1 MSQIITVTFAEGQR
15 EAIAAQPLE
24 QWAYGQ
30 TLRFEGLDLPQAY
43 RVDFSN
49 FEYCGA
55 SIPRVGGPD
64 GVAVPVEVLT
74 SGRNVYAFIWV
85 QDETSGARYRRA
97 TVRVVPGPEPDTDES
112 PEEQSAV
119 TEAINALNAAAEAIP
134 EQVNAAVEEAVSSGT
149 FADVFWITRNVTTA
163 DEIYA
168 ANAAGKVCLMKPDV
182 GGLGPGVLYYLT
194 WCGLMRVLGPSGETL
209 EKRAVLTSWDGEEK
223 TTIDILHE
231 TWSSPSTVKFARTNS
246 PTFTGSPKAPTAEA
260 GTNSTQIATT
270 AFVNAAIQA
279 ALEGFTPG
287 QTISEELKQALLQL
301 ARKVAYIDDKGET
314 YYQGLYDALYPPAV
328 LASIRATFAQGS
340 TVIYN
345 TDSLDVLKPLLTVT
359 AVYDDGSTETVPA
372 EDYTLN
378 GTLATGV
385 STITASYQ
393 GKTSTFQVTVTA
405 APMAFPVTNNLT
417 GCSSSN
423 SAAAVMENEP
433 YSAVI
438 TPAAGYTLTG
448 ASVVITM
455 AGSNI
460 TASAYSN
467 GVVNIARVTGALVIS
482 IVAQQI
488 VLSSISAAYTQS
500 GVVYNTDTLE
510 SLKADL
516 VVTAAYSDGTP
527 TVLAADAYTLSGT
540 LTAGT
545 STITVSYGGKS
556 TTFQVTVTA
565 APQVYLVTNE
575 LTGCTTDNSAASVA
589 EGSAYAARI
598 TASTGYTLVG
608 AVVTITMGGQDITA
622 SAYSGGVISIASVN
636 GALVISVAAAAVV
649 LSSIS
654 AVYTQSG
661 TVYDT
666 DTLDSLKADLVVTA
680 IYSDSSTQ
688 TVPAADYN
696 LSGTLTAG
704 TSTITVSYGGK
715 TTTFSVTVEYGVPSG
730 FTKYDYLTVP
740 SDHGTPDI
748 SKWIVLKQY
757 ANLNALSAEFAFK
770 RLPGSYDGAAIF
782 GRRAAGSS
790 GATSSFAFYAK
801 ANKLSWHL
809 HGTGSTS
816 DAQRPDTI
824 DNQVNI
830 IRYSNTAASPSS
842 IKANDGS
849 LVSVTWTNNNVLN
862 LAPVMFSN
870 PIGDGNFAVANLVQ
884 CGYIKFFDLSGNLVS
899 HYIPVVRIS
908 DNRIGMYDVVEKEFY
923 TSTDATVSTAGATGH
938 YYEVGNWS

>member
-30 TLRFEGLDLPQAY
+30 TLRFVGLNLPQAY

-55 SIPRVGGPD
+55 SIPRVGGPN

-149 FADVFWITRNVTTA
+149 FADVFWITQGVTTA

-194 WCGLMRVLGPSGETL
+194 WCGEVQNLGPSGVVL
-209 EKRAVLTSWDGEEK
+209 EKQAILTAWDGDEK
-223 TTIDILHE
+223 TTISVLHE
-231 TWSSPSTVKFARTNS
+231 TWLSPNTVKFARTAS
-246 PTFTGSPKAPTAEA
+246 PTFTGAPKVPTAEA
-260 GTNSTQIATT
+260 GTNSTQIAST

-287 QTISEELKQALLQL
+287 QTISEDLKQALLQL
-301 ARKVAYIDDKGET
+301 AEHVAYIDDQSET
-314 YYQGLYDALYPPAV
+314 YYQDLYDALYPPAV
-328 LASIRATFAQGS
+328 LASIQATFTQGS

-372 EDYTLN
+372 ADYTLS
-378 GTLATGV
+378 GTLATGI

-393 GKTSTFQVTVTA
+393 GKTDTFQVTVTA
-405 APMAFPVTNNLT
+405 APMAFLITNNLT

-438 TPAAGYTLTG
+438 TPGAGYTLTG

-467 GVVNIARVTGALVIS
+467 GAINIAAVTGELVIS
-482 IVAQQI
+482 VAAVAV
-488 VLSSISAAYTQS
+488 VLSSITAVYTQS
-500 GVVYNTDTLE
+500 GTVYDTDSLD

-516 VVTAAYSDGTP
+516 VVTAAYSDGTSN
-527 TVLAADAYTLSGT
+527 VLAADAYTLSGT
-540 LTAGT
+540 LAAGT
-545 STITVSYGGKS
+545 STITVSYQGKS
-556 TTFQVTVTA
+556 TTFQVVVTVQ
-565 APQVYLVTNE
+565 PVL
-575 LTGCTTDNSAASVA
+575 DS
-589 EGSAYAARI
+589 I
-598 TASTGYTLVG
+598 TAT
-608 AVVTITMGGQDITA
+608 
-622 SAYSGGVISIASVN
+622 
-636 GALVISVAAAAVV
+636 
-649 LSSIS
+649 
-654 AVYTQSG
+654 YTQSG

-666 DTLDSLKADLVVTA
+666 DTLDSLKDDLVVTA
-680 IYSDSSTQ
+680 NYSDSSTQ
-688 TVPAADYN
+688 TVPAADYT

-704 TSTITVSYGGK
+704 TSTITVAYGGK
-715 TTTFSVTVEYGVPSG
+715 TTTFNVTVTEHAASPLYNWDLTQSLTDTEQGAVISTTATFTEGTGLSFNTDNVYADFGAVYDLDRTYEFTVTALNRGNTTSYRRVWMVYKNSGGVASTGWGLIFSSSKGGIQFYCGSWQTAILTTSSITDFEGRFAVYVDANGYPEVYKDGVYLGKS
-730 FTKYDYLTVP
+730 TKAIP
-740 SDHGTPDI
+740 KNSDHTN
-748 SKWIVLKQY
+748 VY
-757 ANLNALSAEFAFK
+757 M
-770 RLPGSYDGAAIF
+770 
-782 GRRAAGSS
+782 
-790 GATSSFAFYAK
+790 GATSTDYTRERI
-801 ANKLSWHL
+801 LSYK
-809 HGTGSTS
+809 
-816 DAQRPDTI
+816 I
-824 DNQVNI
+824 
-830 IRYSNTAASPSS
+830 
-842 IKANDGS
+842 
-849 LVSVTWTNNNVLN
+849 
-862 LAPVMFSN
+862 
-870 PIGDGNFAVANLVQ
+870 
-884 CGYIKFFDLSGNLVS
+884 
-899 HYIPVVRIS
+899 
-908 DNRIGMYDVVEKEFY
+908 
-923 TSTDATVSTAGATGH
+923 
-938 YYEVGNWS
+938 YEGKVIN

>member
-15 EAIAAQPLE
+15 EAIAAEPLE

-30 TLRFEGLDLPQAY
+30 TLQFAGLALPQAY

-112 PEEQSAV
+112 PEEKSAV
-119 TEAINALNAAAEAIP
+119 TEAINALNAAAAAIP
-134 EQVNAAVEEAVSSGT
+134 EQVDAAVEEAIAKGDFSG
-149 FADVFWITRNVTTA
+149 AFWAVYGTTTG
-163 DEIYA
+163 DEIDEA
-168 ANAAGKVCLMKPDV
+168 LEDGKVILLENSGLVFQLV
-182 GGLGPGVLYYLT
+182 GKLPTAPQNTFLFT
-194 WCGLMRVLGPSGETL
+194 
-209 EKRAVLTSWDGEEK
+209 
-223 TTIDILHE
+223 
-231 TWSSPSTVKFARTNS
+231 
-246 PTFTGSPKAPTAEA
+246 TFTGDAYFALSVKGTTWSIVGQGAVAHLTSPNFVGTPTAPTALP
-260 GTNSTQIATT
+260 GTDNTQIATT
-270 AFVNAAIQA
+270 EFVAAAIQA

-287 QTISEELKQALLQL
+287 QTISEDLKQVLLQL
-301 ARKVAYIDDKGET
+301 ARKVAYIDDQGET
-314 YYQGLYDALYPPAV
+314 YYQDLYDALYPPAV

-372 EDYTLN
+372 EDYTLS
-378 GTLATGV
+378 GTLATGI

-393 GKTSTFQVTVTA
+393 SKTATFQVTVTA
-405 APMAFPVTNNLT
+405 APMAFPITNNLT
-417 GCSSSN
+417 GCSTSN

-438 TPAAGYTLTG
+438 TPTAGYTLTG

-516 VVTAAYSDGTP
+516 AVAAAYSDGTE
-527 TVLAADAYTLSGT
+527 TLLAADAYTLSGT

-545 STITVSYGGKS
+545 SMITVSYGGKS
-556 TTFQVTVTA
+556 TTFQVQVTA
-565 APQVYLVTNE
+565 APQVYIVTNE
-575 LTGCTTDNSAASVA
+575 LSGCTTDNNAASVV
-589 EGSAYAARI
+589 EGSSYAARI

-622 SAYSGGVISIASVN
+622 SAYSGGVISIPAVT
-636 GALVISVAAAAVV
+636 GALVISVAAVEIV

-680 IYSDSSTQ
+680 VYSDSSTQ
-688 TVPAADYN
+688 TVAAADYT
-696 LSGTLTAG
+696 LSGTLAEG
-704 TSTITVSYGGK
+704 ISTITVSYGGK
-715 TTTFSVTVEYGVPSG
+715 TAAFSVTVSERPDTSPIITEYGVS
-730 FTKYDYLTVP
+730 FNKD
-740 SDHGTPDI
+740 GTT
-748 SKWIVLKQY
+748 
-757 ANLNALSAEFAFK
+757 SARNDWAITDFYSMNY
-770 RLPGSYDGAAIF
+770 PGSLPYTLVIDFGGYNAAAYLIVYD
-782 GRRAAGSS
+782 
-790 GATSSFAFYAK
+790 
-801 ANKLSWHL
+801 ANKEKTNQYECNARVRELAWK
-809 HGTGSTS
+809 TVEPPAFFRTS
-816 DAQRPDTI
+816 
-824 DNQVNI
+824 V
-830 IRYSNTAASPSS
+830 
-842 IKANDGS
+842 
-849 LVSVTWTNNNVLN
+849 
-862 LAPVMFSN
+862 
-870 PIGDGNFAVANLVQ
+870 
-884 CGYIKFFDLSGNLVS
+884 
-899 HYIPVVRIS
+899 
-908 DNRIGMYDVVEKEFY
+908 YDVRKAAYAYVKE
-923 TSTDATVSTAGATGH
+923 TGVVIFADVNSP
-938 YYEVGNWS
+938 YYGMRNISEASS

>member
-30 TLRFEGLDLPQAY
+30 TLQFEGLDLPEAY
-43 RVDFSN
+43 QVDFSN
-49 FEYCGA
+49 FEFCGA
-55 SIPRVGGPD
+55 SIPRVGGAD

-85 QDETSGARYRRA
+85 QDETSGARYYRA
-97 TVRVVPGPEPDTDES
+97 TVRVVPGPAPDPDES

-119 TEAINALNAAAEAIP
+119 TDAINALNAAAEAIP

-149 FADVFWITRNVTTA
+149 FADVFWITQNVTTA

-168 ANAAGKVCLMKPDV
+168 ANLAGKVCLMKPA
-182 GGLGPGVLYYLT
+182 PGVLYYLT
-194 WCGLMRVLGPSGETL
+194 WCGEVQNLGPSGVVL
-209 EKRAVLTSWDGEEK
+209 EKQAILTAWDGDEK
-223 TTIDILHE
+223 TTIRVLHE
-231 TWSSPSTVKFARTNS
+231 TWLSPNTVKFARTAS
-246 PTFTGSPKAPTAEA
+246 PTFTGAPKAPTAEA

-301 ARKVAYIDDKGET
+301 ARKVAYIDDQGET
-314 YYQGLYDALYPPAV
+314 YYQDLYDALYPPAV
-328 LASIRATFAQGS
+328 LASIQAAFAQGS

-372 EDYTLN
+372 ADYTLS
-378 GTLATGV
+378 GTLATGI

-393 GKTSTFQVTVTA
+393 SKTATFEVVVTA

-417 GCSSSN
+417 GCSTSN

-438 TPAAGYTLTG
+438 TPAAGYTLIG

-467 GVVNIARVTGALVIS
+467 GVINIARVTGALVIS

-488 VLSSISAAYTQS
+488 VLSSISASYTQS
-500 GVVYNTDTLE
+500 GVVYNTDTLD

-516 VVTAAYSDGTP
+516 VVTAAYSDGTS

-565 APQVYLVTNE
+565 APQVYLVTNN
-575 LTGCTTDNSAASVA
+575 LAGCSTSNSAASVV
-589 EGSAYAARI
+589 EGSAYAAQI

-622 SAYSGGVISIASVN
+622 SAYSGGVISIPAVT
-636 GALVISVAAAAVV
+636 GALVISVAAVAVV
-649 LSSIS
+649 LSSIT

-680 IYSDSSTQ
+680 HYSDSSTQ
-688 TVPAADYN
+688 TVRAADYT
-696 LSGTLTAG
+696 LSGTLTVG

-715 TTTFSVTVEYGVPSG
+715 TTTFNVTVEYGIPDG
-730 FTKYDYLTVP
+730 YTKKDYVCVKTGGV
-740 SDHGTPDI
+740 SSAAI
-748 SKWIVLKQY
+748 STWIILKQY
-757 ANLNALSAEFAFK
+757 DNLNALSTEFAVK
-770 RLPGSYDGAAIF
+770 PVTGHGDGIAVF
-782 GRRAAGSS
+782 GRRVSGTTGAASS
-790 GATSSFAFYAK
+790 YAIYCKIAK
-801 ANKLSWHL
+801 ASWQL
-809 HGTGSTS
+809 HGSAPSS
-816 DAQRPDTI
+816 DDYRPDLVE
-824 DNQVNI
+824 DAVNI
-830 IRYSNTAASPSS
+830 IYYQNTSASPSS
-842 IKANDGS
+842 IRSNDNS
-849 LVSVTWTNNNVLN
+849 PISVSWTNDNVLN
-862 LAPVMFSN
+862 IAPMLFSN
-870 PIGDGNFAVANLVQ
+870 PNNDTTADLGGLIQ
-884 CGYIKFFDLSGNLVS
+884 CGYIKFFDLNGNLVS
-899 HYIPVVRIS
+899 HYIPVVRTS

-923 TSTDATVSTAGATGH
+923 TPQNATVATVGASGY

>member
-30 TLRFEGLDLPQAY
+30 TLQFEGLDLPQAY

-149 FADVFWITRNVTTA
+149 FADVFWISYGVTTA

-168 ANAAGKVCLMKPDV
+168 ANAAGKVCLMQASPD
-182 GGLGPGVLYYLT
+182 VLYYLT
-194 WCGLMRVLGPSGETL
+194 WCGEVRNLGPSGVVL
-209 EKRAVLTSWDGEEK
+209 EKQAILTAWDGDEK
-223 TTIDILHE
+223 TTIRVMHE
-231 TWSSPSTVKFARTNS
+231 TWSSPSTVKFARTAS
-246 PTFTGSPKAPTAEA
+246 PTFTGAPKAPTAEA
-260 GTNSTQIATT
+260 GTNNTQIAST

-301 ARKVAYIDDKGET
+301 ARKVAYIDAQGET
-314 YYQGLYDALYPPAV
+314 YYQDLYDALYPPAV
-328 LASIRATFAQGS
+328 LASIQAAFVQGS

-372 EDYTLN
+372 EDYTLS
-378 GTLATGV
+378 GTLATGI

-393 GKTSTFQVTVTA
+393 GKTATFQVTVTA

-417 GCSSSN
+417 GCSTSN

-438 TPAAGYTLTG
+438 TPASGYTLIG

-460 TASAYSN
+460 TASAYSG
-467 GVVNIARVTGALVIS
+467 GVINIARVTGALVIS

-500 GVVYNTDTLE
+500 GVVYNTDTLD

-516 VVTAAYSDGTP
+516 VVTAAYSDGTS
-527 TVLAADAYTLSGT
+527 TVVAADAYTLSGT

-545 STITVSYGGKS
+545 STITVSYQGKS
-556 TTFQVTVTA
+556 TTFQVQVTA
-565 APQVYLVTNE
+565 APQVFLVTNN
-575 LTGCTTDNSAASVA
+575 LTGCTTNNSAASLV
-589 EGSAYAARI
+589 EGSAYAAQI

-622 SAYSGGVISIASVN
+622 SAYSGGVISIPAVS

-661 TVYDT
+661 TVWSD

-680 IYSDSSTQ
+680 VYSDSTTQ
-688 TVPAADYN
+688 TVAAEDYT
-696 LSGTLTAG
+696 LSGTLDSAS
-704 TSTITVSYGGK
+704 STITVSYGGK
-715 TTTFSVTVEYGVPSG
+715 TTTFTVAVTLVGDVEYA
-730 FTKYDYLTVP
+730 
-740 SDHGTPDI
+740 SD
-748 SKWIVLKQY
+748 VL
-757 ANLNALSAEFAFK
+757 NFALSATQV
-770 RLPGSYDGAAIF
+770 
-782 GRRAAGSS
+782 S
-790 GATSSFAFYAK
+790 GAHAT
-801 ANKLSWHL
+801 
-809 HGTGSTS
+809 GTGTDYIWFKCLNASNISAYDVWVADIKKTLWNTVQGKTLRIRLSMKSPDWTGDYASNNRELIGVGIYPDASQTS
-816 DAQRPDTI
+816 LAQRQKWGNLDTTVTLTNEYKTFEYVFEANLTNMPSGTGTPTATSTFGVFI
-824 DNQVNI
+824 
-830 IRYSNTAASPSS
+830 YSLTLNTAWLNSVS
-842 IKANDGS
+842 IRE
-849 LVSVTWTNNNVLN
+849 
-862 LAPVMFSN
+862 VM
-870 PIGDGNFAVANLVQ
+870 
-884 CGYIKFFDLSGNLVS
+884 
-899 HYIPVVRIS
+899 
-908 DNRIGMYDVVEKEFY
+908 
-923 TSTDATVSTAGATGH
+923 TS
-938 YYEVGNWS
+938 